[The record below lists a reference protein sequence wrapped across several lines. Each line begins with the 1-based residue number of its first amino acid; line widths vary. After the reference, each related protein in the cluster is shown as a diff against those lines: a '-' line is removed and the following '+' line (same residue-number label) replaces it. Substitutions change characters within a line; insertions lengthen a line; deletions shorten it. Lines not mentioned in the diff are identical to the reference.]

1 MVKRIRVIPV
11 LTIQG
16 RKLVKTVQFKKPN
29 YIGDPIN
36 AIKIF
41 NDKEV
46 DEIAVLDI
54 LASKERKEP
63 NYNLIEEMAGE
74 CFIPLAYGGGITN
87 FEQAQRIFALGVEK
101 LILNSA
107 VQDNMALINEIASAY
122 GNQSVVVCMDI
133 RKNIFGK
140 RELYFT
146 SGSDKSK
153 RPYLQ
158 VLQDCVN
165 AGAGEV
171 IVQDIDKEGT
181 FSGYNT
187 DIISEIASQIP
198 VPVIALG
205 GAKSIDDMRI
215 AITEGKASAVAAG
228 SFFIYKN
235 NDPKSILINYP
246 SQEILEKEIFNKI

>member
-1 MVKRIRVIPV
+1 VKRIRVIPV

-46 DEIAVLDI
+46 DEIAVVDI
-54 LASKERKEP
+54 TASREKKEP
-63 NYNLIEEMAGE
+63 NYSLIEEMAGE
-74 CFIPLAYGGGITN
+74 CFMPLAYGGGITN
-87 FEQAQRIFALGVEK
+87 FSQAQKVFSLGVEK
-101 LILNSA
+101 IILNTVLRDYIS
-107 VQDNMALINEIASAY
+107 LIGEIASVY
-122 GNQSVVVCMDI
+122 GNQSVVACMDI

-140 RELYFT
+140 KELYFN

-153 RPYLQ
+153 KPYAE
-158 VLQDCVN
+158 VISDCVK
-165 AGAGEV
+165 AGAGEI
-171 IVQDIDKEGT
+171 IVHDVDREGT
-181 FSGYNT
+181 FSGYNI
-187 DIISEIASQIP
+187 DLISEISKNTT

-205 GAKSIDDMRI
+205 GASSVSDIKN
-215 AITEGKASAVAAG
+215 AVVEGGASAVAAG

-246 SQEILEKEIFNKI
+246 SQETLEKEVFRYI

>member
-1 MVKRIRVIPV
+1 VKRIRIIPV

-46 DEIAVLDI
+46 DEIAIVDI
-54 LASKERKEP
+54 TASEEKKEP
-63 NYNLIEEMAGE
+63 NYNLIEEMASE
-74 CFIPLAYGGGITN
+74 CFMPLAYGGGISN
-87 FEQAQRIFALGVEK
+87 FMQAQKIFALGVEK
-101 LILNSA
+101 IILNTSLQYQSNLIHDIAA
-107 VQDNMALINEIASAY
+107 VY
-122 GNQSVVVCMDI
+122 GNQSVVVCLDI

-140 RELYFT
+140 RELYFS
-146 SGSDKSK
+146 SGSVKSK
-153 RPYLQ
+153 RPYMELVQ
-158 VLQDCVN
+158 EYVK

-171 IVQDIDKEGT
+171 IVHDIDRDGT
-181 FSGYNT
+181 FSGYNV
-187 DIISEIASQIP
+187 DLISEIAEKIS

-205 GAKSIDDMRI
+205 GANSVQDINNAVLNGR
-215 AITEGKASAVAAG
+215 ASAAACG
-228 SFFIYKN
+228 SLFIYKN

-246 SQEILEKEIFNKI
+246 SQEVLEKEVYRHII